1 MRKAL
6 IVGIDEYPTAKLNSC
21 VKDAISMAS
30 VLEKNADGSPN
41 FHVKLLTEKPNV
53 IDRKTLR
60 QNIESLFE
68 GNPDIALFYFSGH
81 GFVKSTGGYI
91 VTSDFEKYDEG
102 ISMTDLLTIANKSKS
117 IYKIIILDCC
127 YSGKFGD
134 SPIGDLSASYLGD
147 GLTVLT
153 ACSDKETALEINGSS
168 VFTSLLLDG
177 LHGGAADLR
186 GNITPGHLY
195 AYVDEALGA
204 WDQRPIFKT
213 NVSQFTSLRQITP
226 RVSKEILRR
235 ITSYFIN
242 PQDEFKLD
250 PTFEDTDPT
259 SIAENVIVFKDLQ
272 KLQSVGLVVPV
283 GEEFMYYAAM
293 NSKACKLTAIGY
305 QYWRLVNENKLT

>member
-6 IVGIDEYPTAKLNSC
+6 IIGIDDYPRAKLTSC

-41 FHVKLLTEKPNV
+41 FHIKLLTDKPDV
-53 IDRKTLR
+53 IDRKNLR
-60 QNIESLFE
+60 RDIEKLFE
-68 GNPDIALFYFSGH
+68 GKSDIALFYFSGH
-81 GFVKSTGGYI
+81 GMIKSTGGYI

-102 ISMTDLLTIANKSKS
+102 ISMNDLLTLANKSES
-117 IYKIIILDCC
+117 TYKIIILDCC

-134 SPIGDLSASYLGD
+134 IQFGDSPIAYLGD

-153 ACSDKETALEINGSS
+153 ACSDKETALSINGSS
-168 VFTSLLLDG
+168 VFTSLLIDG
-177 LHGGAADLR
+177 LQGGAADLR

-226 RVSKEILRR
+226 RVPKETLRK
-235 ITSYFIN
+235 ITSYFVHPEDDFN
-242 PQDEFKLD
+242 LD
-250 PTFEDTDPT
+250 PTFEDTEP
-259 SIAENVIVFKDLQ
+259 SFIAENVSVFKDLQ

-283 GEEFMYYAAM
+283 GEEYMYYAAI
-293 NSKACKLTAIGY
+293 NRKSCKLTAIGY
-305 QYWRLVNENKLT
+305 QYWRLVKENKLT